1 MWTSEASLLKSSWN
15 NRNVM
20 WTFSPGHA
28 TIIHSLNKVEWGF
41 HAWPTSRLPCPWKF
55 VAMHGA
61 GANQSHPRVVLQLL
75 RWSSRCRWC
84 LNTADASIGPRFM
97 KMFYGK
103 FFMFGCFSVG
113 SSCWL
118 AHLFWSKTHSHA
130 FVRNL
135 PWFLRGLFVFND
147 CFSHLVRQ
155 WTRLGRFRTSK
166 VTTGPPIW
174 GVGSLQS
181 LPGDFFDHMK
191 FGAGFFILSC
201 SPDTDTCWGFSWNCL
216 GLVQYAT
223 NEEIHLT
230 TSTFHQNCTVL
241 STCYTPRYFTGFWAS
256 NCHGRPV
263 CIATSLIHSSHMHS
277 TCWECWPFVCHRIS
291 QPTPTAMVGQNGM
304 GLGEGILDDQNHKS
318 NKCWSKICPQTGFDS
333 TTFKGKSGQVRRLST
348 TTSQSPNWCSVGP
361 LPFTKHNGSLQYPIE
376 MSVCVR
382 SMHSMLVE

>member
-1 MWTSEASLLKSSWN
+1 
-15 NRNVM
+15 M

-41 HAWPTSRLPCPWKF
+41 HAWPTSRLPCPWRF

-97 KMFYGK
+97 KMFYGQ

-118 AHLFWSKTHSHA
+118 ALLFWYKTHSHA

-135 PWFLRGLFVFND
+135 PWFLRGLFIFND

-155 WTRLGRFRTSK
+155 WDTARKVRKVQDIKSHSDHRFEELEAFK
-166 VTTGPPIW
+166 VAHEIW
-174 GVGSLQS
+174 CK
-181 LPGDFFDHMK
+181 FFHPFLLSGHGHVLRVFLK
-191 FGAGFFILSC
+191 LSAGIGTICYEWRNTF
-201 SPDTDTCWGFSWNCL
+201 
-216 GLVQYAT
+216 
-223 NEEIHLT
+223 T
-230 TSTFHQNCTVL
+230 TSTFHQNCSVL
-241 STCYTPRYFTGFWAS
+241 STCHTPRYFTGFWAS
-256 NCHGRPV
+256 NCHGLPV
-263 CIATSLIHSSHMHS
+263 CIATSLIRSSHMHS

-291 QPTPTAMVGQNGM
+291 QPTPTAMVGKNGM
-304 GLGEGILDDQNHKS
+304 GLGKGILDDQNHKS

-333 TTFKGKSGQVRRLST
+333 TAFQGKSGQVRRLST
-348 TTSQSPNWCSVGP
+348 TTSQSPNWCSVGS

>member
-75 RWSSRCRWC
+75 CWSSRCRWC

-118 AHLFWSKTHSHA
+118 ALLFWSKTHSHA

-166 VTTGPPIW
+166 VTWTTDLRSWKPSKSSRWFFWPAHEIWCRFFHPFLLSGHGHVLRVFLKLSAGIGTICYEWRNTFNIINIPPK
-174 GVGSLQS
+174 L
-181 LPGDFFDHMK
+181 H
-191 FGAGFFILSC
+191 
-201 SPDTDTCWGFSWNCL
+201 
-216 GLVQYAT
+216 
-223 NEEIHLT
+223 
-230 TSTFHQNCTVL
+230 CTEYML
-241 STCYTPRYFTGFWAS
+241 
-256 NCHGRPV
+256 
-263 CIATSLIHSSHMHS
+263 HS
-277 TCWECWPFVCHRIS
+277 
-291 QPTPTAMVGQNGM
+291 
-304 GLGEGILDDQNHKS
+304 
-318 NKCWSKICPQTGFDS
+318 
-333 TTFKGKSGQVRRLST
+333 
-348 TTSQSPNWCSVGP
+348 
-361 LPFTKHNGSLQYPIE
+361 
-376 MSVCVR
+376 
-382 SMHSMLVE
+382 